1 MLSFLTHQPRKI
13 IRKRHFACWKW
24 ANLS

>member
-1 MLSFLTHQPRKI
+1 MLSFLTHQSRKI

-24 ANLS
+24 SNLS